1 MGTVFIAVLIVAV
14 LAFCIYAYR
23 QHRAAEQ
30 KTRPFERE
38 VEDIMS
44 CLDENQKRLVAEGE
58 KKPVGGNG
66 KGKDGKD
73 K

>member
-58 KKPVGGNG
+58 TKTEG
-66 KGKDGKD
+66 KQKRRIDQK
-73 K
+73 

>member
-14 LAFCIYAYR
+14 LAFCIYAFR

-38 VEDIMS
+38 VEDILS
-44 CLDENQKRLVAEGE
+44 SLDENQKRLVTEGE
-58 KKPVGGNG
+58 TKTEG
-66 KGKDGKD
+66 KQKRRIDQK
-73 K
+73 